1 MLRLLKCLHFN
12 LLRIPFGFFFFRFS
26 CRKASS
32 ALLFILLCFLGG
44 FPDDNIAKPKLKR
57 IWWTVSLVTIFLYGI
72 IIPIGYVFTVKN
84 ISRLDM
90 MYLLAMIG
98 LLLHLLII
106 VQTVTIVCR
115 SELETVLKFIDE
127 FHSDYELEK
136 SIINAGRIKY
146 DTIDLG
152 TKVAAIMILMA
163 LPYGTSGFIYTVF
176 FCNRTCLNES
186 QSYIFPIPYLDT
198 ICSYRIYIL
207 TQMIALPTFISG
219 LIVGFSIV
227 SFHIMIG
234 WEFQNISL
242 NLCAHFHNT
251 FNETIQRLTANEK
264 EVMNFSVQQHVRM
277 KEYVKIATESD
288 VFRMF
293 KKNIADIVER
303 HNKIIRLV

>member
-1 MLRLLKCLHFN
+1 MATLL
-12 LLRIPFGFFFFRFS
+12 
-26 CRKASS
+26 
-32 ALLFILLCFLGG
+32 
-44 FPDDNIAKPKLKR
+44 
-57 IWWTVSLVTIFLYGI
+57 LYGI

-84 ISRLDM
+84 ISKLDI

-106 VQTVTIVCR
+106 VQTVTVVCR

-127 FHSDYELEK
+127 FHSDYVLEK
-136 SIINAGRIKY
+136 SVVNAGRIKY
-146 DTIDLG
+146 DTIELA
-152 TKVAAIMILMA
+152 TKVATIMILMA

-186 QSYIFPIPYLDT
+186 QSYIFPIPYLDK
-198 ICSYRIYIL
+198 ICSYRTYIL
-207 TQMIALPTFISG
+207 TQMVALPTFISG

-242 NLCAHFHNT
+242 NLCAHFHKLI
-251 FNETIQRLTANEK
+251 NETIQSLTVNEN
-264 EVMNFSVQQHVRM
+264 EVMNFSVHQHVRM
-277 KEYVKIATESD
+277 KQYDKVATESD

-293 KKNIADIVER
+293 KKNIADIVEQ
-303 HNKIIRLV
+303 HNTITRLVSSQ